1 MVTRGSLLKSV
12 LVVVFMLA
20 AVESG
25 EKLAT
30 CCRKVNRREITE
42 PITGFM
48 VQKASRSCVPAVIF
62 QTEKGLFCSQ
72 VNAPWVKAKISAF
85 KRAKVRT
92 RSAVPSST
100 ASLLSIITSSAS
112 PPSSSIPFP
121 SSSSSSSSLPSF
133 SSTSWTPAD
142 ETLSENDDE

>member
-12 LVVVFMLA
+12 LVVMFMLA

-72 VNAPWVKAKISAF
+72 VNAPWVKAKIFAF
-85 KRAKVRT
+85 KKANNEAS
-92 RSAVPSST
+92 RSSA
-100 ASLLSIITSSAS
+100 ASLLSIITSTAS
-112 PPSSSIPFP
+112 PPSSS
-121 SSSSSSSSLPSF
+121 SNLPSVPF
-133 SSTSWTPAD
+133 R
-142 ETLSENDDE
+142 E